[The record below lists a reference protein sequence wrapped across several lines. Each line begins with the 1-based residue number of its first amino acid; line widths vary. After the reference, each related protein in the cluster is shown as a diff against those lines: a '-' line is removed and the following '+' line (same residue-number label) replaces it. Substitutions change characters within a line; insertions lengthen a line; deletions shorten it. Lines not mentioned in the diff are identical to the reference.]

1 MSMTYQQIATLI
13 GSVGAPNHIPYAYDH
28 FTVDENNPGPP
39 APYITFRYVPKPFIA
54 DNNNYVRIE
63 HLVIELFTDNK
74 DYVHTAAMEA
84 ALAGAGLAYTVD
96 ETYNDAEALYVT
108 TYEADFIL
116 AE

>member
-1 MSMTYQQIATLI
+1 MSMTYQQIATLV
-13 GSVGAPNHIPYAYDH
+13 GSVGTPNHIPCAYDH
-28 FTVDENNPGPP
+28 FKVDENNPGPS
-39 APYITFRYVPKPFIA
+39 APYITFRYVPKPFIP
-54 DNNNYVRIE
+54 DNSNYVRIK
-63 HLVIELFTDNK
+63 HLVIELFMDNK